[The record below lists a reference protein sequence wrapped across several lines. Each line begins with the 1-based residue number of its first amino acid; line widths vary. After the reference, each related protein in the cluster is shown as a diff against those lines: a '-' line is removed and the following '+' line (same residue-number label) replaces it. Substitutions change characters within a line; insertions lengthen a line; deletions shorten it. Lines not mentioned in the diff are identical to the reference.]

1 MAGKS
6 LAGTGI
12 DVTSLFEHELQSRA
26 EDLYREAALA
36 MLQKLNPSNRVTVVE
51 FLSALEQ
58 HKDVWSAVARMGVLE
73 FASTLMG
80 GRAGE
85 AEETEEDAAPRAK
98 RTRLTDSQKNSLKGI
113 VVGLLSG
120 SKDGMSRTD
129 LAGQISNDLLSTV
142 GVSREELADKLRQPL
157 HELVAEKKIH
167 TVGEKRLMRY
177 HAGAGRS

>member
-6 LAGTGI
+6 LAGNGI

-26 EDLYREAALA
+26 EDLYREAALS

-51 FLSALEQ
+51 FLAALEQ

-73 FASTLMG
+73 FAATLMG
-80 GRAGE
+80 RAAQ
-85 AEETEEDAAPRAK
+85 AEESAEEAAPKAK
-98 RTRLTDSQKNSLKGI
+98 RTRLTDAQKNSLKGI
-113 VVGLLSG
+113 VVSLLSG
-120 SKDGMSRTD
+120 AKDGMSRTD

-177 HAGAGRS
+177 HSGAGRH